1 MEFSNRDYTIKIF
14 PTKTYSFL
22 QRKISTYDPQNV
34 DEILRQSKTSMH
46 SPENMDEILHQRKT
60 SMHSPQNADEI
71 LHQRKTSTQRPQN
84 VEKMPYLHKKRQPQR
99 AAFSLYLSGRN

>member
-22 QRKISTYDPQNV
+22 
-34 DEILRQSKTSMH
+34 QSKTSMH

-60 SMHSPQNADEI
+60 SMHSPQNVDEI

-84 VEKMPYLHKKRQPQR
+84 VEKMPHLHKKGSLIGLP
-99 AAFSLYLSGRN
+99 SLYLSGRN